1 MHTNESSGELF
12 AGNPG
17 ARKKLRW
24 RDLYRE
30 AELYKAA
37 VRIYTKPLFSW
48 RKALFASTDKRD
60 LYDFARSGLHNLADI
75 HRALTRESFS
85 FRPCVALH
93 RNFRGKRRTLY
104 IYPWEERLVDLLLYR
119 LLSARL
125 HNWFSPNCYAY
136 RLRGF
141 GLDRCQRR
149 IAKLLATTDTPL
161 YVAKRDIA
169 NYFPS
174 VDHGLLLAQ
183 WAELIEPVD
192 YLFRL
197 LQERVRFPY
206 EEEGRRLR
214 AEQGIAFGTPVA
226 CFFAN
231 LYLTP
236 LDRRLDTLHG
246 LRYFR
251 YADDMLL
258 LASGRETIETA
269 LDHFN
274 EALGELKLRSKTSHE
289 ENLLISRHETS
300 AANFVAASRIRHLG
314 LEFCAGGAVRLSRD
328 KCRKICNVFRFAFR
342 RKRAKLARI
351 HDPRKRAEFAIGVA
365 RQALE
370 QSVRNVAIVDYYL
383 KHVSDE
389 EQLRL
394 LDRWLAEEVL
404 SMAFKGGHRKSHF
417 RMMPFSSLRAM
428 GLPSLVHRRRQIRHG
443 QIAAPFFVWKSYQT
457 QKSSRETAVRL
468 RPQTAGAAAF
478 SPSPEAVTIKSSQEE
493 LVGERRHLSR
503 GLIEVGKSEDLPTF
517 S

>member
-1 MHTNESSGELF
+1 MNESAVLSSTSSFSMRG
-12 AGNPG
+12 
-17 ARKKLRW
+17 KLRW
-24 RDLYRE
+24 RDVYRE

-75 HRALTRESFS
+75 HRALTRETFS
-85 FRPCVALH
+85 FRPAVALH
-93 RNFRGKRRTLY
+93 RNFRGKHRTLY

-125 HNWFSPNCYAY
+125 QNWFSPNCYAY

-149 IAKLLATTDTPL
+149 IAKLFAATETPL
-161 YVAKRDIA
+161 YAVKRDIA

-174 VDHGLLLAQ
+174 VNHGLLLAQ
-183 WAELIEPVD
+183 LAELIEPDD
-192 YLFRL
+192 YLFQL
-197 LQERVRFPY
+197 LEERVRFPY
-206 EEEGRRLR
+206 EEEGRTLH

-231 LYLTP
+231 VYLTP
-236 LDRRLDTLHG
+236 LDRRLDTLPG

-251 YADDMLL
+251 YADDLL
-258 LASGRETIETA
+258 LLSTHRETIEA
-269 LDHFN
+269 AIGHFQ
-274 EALGELKLRSKTSHE
+274 ETLEELKLRSKASHE
-289 ENLLISRHETS
+289 ENLLLSRCGAS
-300 AANFVAASRIRHLG
+300 ATNFVTAARIRHLG
-314 LEFCAGGAVRLSRD
+314 LEFCADGAVRLSRD
-328 KCRKICNVFRFAFR
+328 KCRKICNVFRYAFR

-351 HDPRKRAEFAIGVA
+351 LDPRKRAEFAIGTA
-365 RQALE
+365 RLALE

-404 SMAFKGGHRKSHF
+404 SIAFKGGHRKSYF
-417 RMMPFSSLRAM
+417 RLLPFRSLRAM
-428 GLPSLVHRRRQIRHG
+428 GLPSLVHRRRQIQHG
-443 QIAAPFFVWKSYQT
+443 HIAAPFFVWKSYQT
-457 QKSSRETAVRL
+457 QKSSRETAARL
-468 RPQTAGAAAF
+468 RPQTAGASAF
-478 SPSPEAVTIKSSQEE
+478 SPSSEAVTTQASQED

>member
-1 MHTNESSGELF
+1 METNGLADLSSTACLG
-12 AGNPG
+12 P
-17 ARKKLRW
+17 RVKLHW
-24 RDLYRE
+24 RDIYRE

-75 HRALTRESFS
+75 HRALVRESFS
-85 FRPCVALH
+85 FRPATALH

-125 HNWFSPNCYAY
+125 HPWFSPNCYAY

-149 IAKLLATTDTPL
+149 IAKLLRAKETPL
-161 YVAKRDIA
+161 YAAKRDIA

-174 VDHGLLLAQ
+174 VDHGLLLEQ
-183 WAELIEPVD
+183 LSELTERND
-192 YLFRL
+192 YLFHL
-197 LQERVRFPY
+197 LEERVRFPY
-206 EEEGRRLR
+206 EEEGQTVH
-214 AEQGIAFGTPVA
+214 AEKGIAFGTPLA

-231 LYLTP
+231 LYLTS
-236 LDRRLDTLHG
+236 LDRRLDSLDG
-246 LRYFR
+246 LRYYR
-251 YADDMLL
+251 YADDLL
-258 LASGRETIETA
+258 LLTSTRPTIEA
-269 LDHFN
+269 AIARFRESLVD
-274 EALGELKLRSKTSHE
+274 LKLESKASHE
-289 ENLLISRHETS
+289 KNLFLSRDGAS
-300 AANFVAASRIRHLG
+300 AAGFAPAARIRHLG
-314 LEFCAGGAVRLSRD
+314 LEFCADGAVRLSRD

-342 RKRAKLARI
+342 RKRAKLRRI
-351 HDPRKRAEFAIGVA
+351 HDLRKRAEFAIAIA

-370 QSVRNVAIVDYYL
+370 HSVRNVAILDYYL

-404 SMAFKGGHRKSHF
+404 SIAFQDGHRKSHF
-417 RMMPFSSLRAM
+417 RQMPFRSLRAL

-443 QIAAPFFVWKSYQT
+443 QIEAPFFVWKSNQA
-457 QKSSRETAVRL
+457 QKSSRETAARL
-468 RPQTAGAAAF
+468 RPQTAGTAAF
-478 SPSPEAVTIKSSQEE
+478 SPSPEAVTNQASEEE

-517 S
+517 P